1 MRIVAR
7 DQSTIRNWNYN
18 LQQVQKKFLPA
29 AFTLMNVV
37 VLAQV
42 SREWNFLHFAKVPG
56 VVIHGLW
63 GLKGDDSS
71 DYVDSVDW
79 SI

>member
-18 LQQVQKKFLPA
+18 LQQVQK
-29 AFTLMNVV
+29 
-37 VLAQV
+37 VLTCCLYFDECRGV
-42 SREWNFLHFAKVPG
+42 GSGEWNFLHFAKVPG

-63 GLKGDDSS
+63 GLNGDDSS